1 MAEGSREFQQEEIAQ
16 LERQLQEKRAALGQ
30 SSGPDKEEAPLQRE
44 MVHEMVKEK
53 IQEHISSYQPLSV
66 SNSQKIASSQTNGH
80 TPSYTLPEF
89 KDLVQNLINMVFNS
103 SISEAIKEV
112 GKTNNMALI
121 DAFHDA
127 LTDELYNTLIERKK
141 LEAVK

>member
-30 SSGPDKEEAPLQRE
+30 ASELDKEETPLQRE
-44 MVHEMVKEK
+44 MVHEVVKER
-53 IQEHISSYQPLSV
+53 IQEHVPNYQPLSV
-66 SNSQKIASSQTNGH
+66 SNSQQTVSAQTNGH
-80 TPSYTLPEF
+80 TPSYALPEF
-89 KDLVQNLINMVFNS
+89 KDLVQNLINIVFNS
-103 SISEAIKEV
+103 SIGEAIEEV
-112 GKTNNMALI
+112 SKTNNMALI

-141 LEAVK
+141 LEVVK